1 MTCRSAGLFVFE
13 VSGPLALTGLVARIR
28 LIPLLVPLPAVHPVA
43 AYSRLVRRP
52 ARSVLAALAALAASV
67 VGLVIVGA
75 VAALFVG
82 PVDSVVGWVVVAGS
96 EVSPGALRAFSSQI
110 HS

>member
-13 VSGPLALTGLVARIR
+13 VSVPPALTGLFARIR
-28 LIPLLVPLPAVHPVA
+28 MIPLLVPLAAVHPVA

-52 ARSVLAALAALAASV
+52 ALAVSV
-67 VGLVIVGA
+67 VGLVI
-75 VAALFVG
+75 VG
-82 PVDSVVGWVVVAGS
+82 PVDSVVGWASVGAGS
-96 EVSPGALRAFSSQI
+96 EVSPEALRAFLSQI